1 MVNFEIP
8 ANKISKHEIL
18 GQYILPLEIEV
29 LTDPLDPLDT
39 TWPDFFKG
47 STSPSFFS
55 NTMERLAASRAS
67 ASLAGGEKNWTP

>member
-29 LTDPLDPLDT
+29 LII
-39 TWPDFFKG
+39 
-47 STSPSFFS
+47 
-55 NTMERLAASRAS
+55 
-67 ASLAGGEKNWTP
+67 